1 LSPIR
6 GRIDDMLKIRGA
18 PVYPTAIEGVLRG
31 FPELGAEFRI
41 IVDQQG
47 GMDTLEV
54 RIESSHGAS
63 SSLDLA
69 DAVSR
74 AIKSKVGCSTTV
86 TILPFGALTV
96 PDEVAKRTKNRY
108 VVDLRKKI
116 G

>member
-41 IVDQQG
+41 IVDQEG
-47 GMDTLEV
+47 GMDKLEV
-54 RIESSHGAS
+54 RVESSQGAS
-63 SSLDLA
+63 PALDVA
-69 DAVSR
+69 DSVSR
-74 AIKSKVGCSTTV
+74 AIKSKVGCSAAVTV
-86 TILPFGALTV
+86 VPFGALTV
-96 PDEVAKRTKNRY
+96 PDEVARRTKSRY
-108 VVDLRKKI
+108 VVDLRKKK